1 MQTLSYDLRMAI
13 SSYHGISNFDDHAV
27 SILNVLYDCYSFLE
41 DVYFTINVGKQ
52 DPIRPREISRLMYC
66 LTEFFCELVDEDIIS
81 TTINLNSPG
90 SVRVKLKQAFELLT
104 KGKMPLVF
112 LFLVITGGSGL
123 GFEFPGIA
131 GFIREYRTMDLEVQ
145 KEEIAV
151 EKERMELYTQKIEYA
166 QQYMELIKMAEE
178 NGVDIDNVLEQLD
191 ELDSLDDTLR
201 YETNTCGES
210 ENEE

>member
-1 MQTLSYDLRMAI
+1 
-13 SSYHGISNFDDHAV
+13 
-27 SILNVLYDCYSFLE
+27 
-41 DVYFTINVGKQ
+41 
-52 DPIRPREISRLMYC
+52 MYC